1 MVSNSVNCY
10 LNYNFNKCMKN
21 IAHYLDEFIEDGSV
35 YEHIEKFSKRK
46 NVGETDEYIKTNR
59 KLSREEEIRLHCHPI
74 NNKQI
79 WKSKKNYNR
88 KEKHKN
94 NYI

>member
-1 MVSNSVNCY
+1 MNKI
-10 LNYNFNKCMKN
+10 YNMKN
-21 IAHYLDEFIEDGSV
+21 IANYLDEFIEDGSV
-35 YEHIEKFSKRK
+35 YEHIEKISKHK
-46 NVGETDEYIKTNR
+46 KVGETDEYIKANR
-59 KLSREEEIRLHCHPI
+59 KLSREEEISLHGHPI
-74 NNKQI
+74 NHKQI